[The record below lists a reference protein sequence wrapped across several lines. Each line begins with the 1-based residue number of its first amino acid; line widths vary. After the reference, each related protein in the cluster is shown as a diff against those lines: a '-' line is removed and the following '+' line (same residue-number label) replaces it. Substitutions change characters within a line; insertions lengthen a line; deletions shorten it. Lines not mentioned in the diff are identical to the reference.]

1 MEQERKRE
9 FHQEGGV
16 RAHGLLR
23 APNTQPLEPIFPK
36 RIYLSFFVSKTKI
49 MMIGFTSDNVPEWL
63 TGQPAKLMPFGRQGS
78 NPCVVVFCGKKIDD
92 GIRTHNLQIRSLTRY
107 PLRHTD
113 NLDVR
118 IFQTT
123 CTGHG
128 GLVNLRSKCEPKS
141 TEIGPSP
148 PPGGHGYSKLISA
161 SRGPSPPPGG
171 HGYLPPP
178 PSPSLALSD
187 KPLETPSPR
196 KTDGSAT
203 PRRLQSVTPTPPT
216 PSVQ

>member
-1 MEQERKRE
+1 M
-9 FHQEGGV
+9 V
-16 RAHGLLR
+16 
-23 APNTQPLEPIFPK
+23 
-36 RIYLSFFVSKTKI
+36 
-49 MMIGFTSDNVPEWL
+49 IGFTSDNVPEWL

-78 NPCVVVFCGKKIDD
+78 NPCVVVFFVAKQIDD

-118 IFQTT
+118 IFQTSSS
-123 CTGHG
+123 GHG

-148 PPGGHGYSKLISA
+148 PPGVHGYIKLMWA

-178 PSPSLALSD
+178 PPPPSHFRATQWL
-187 KPLETPSPR
+187 P
-196 KTDGSAT
+196 GSLGEL
-203 PRRLQSVTPTPPT
+203 PGKC
-216 PSVQ
+216 